1 MASSLTHL
9 DLFRN
14 SVYNSGDEG
23 HGWLGRLYNLRVLKH
38 GQTNFEY
45 NGIPPQ
51 ISRLEN
57 LVEYDCSF
65 TLYFGPLQGFVFEG
79 LQNLGTLSEFLR
91 QRVNSPQEQI
101 LPLARSVRQK
111 N

>member
-1 MASSLTHL
+1 MKDSVTRI

-14 SVYNSGDEG
+14 SVYNSGDAG
-23 HGWLGRLYNLRVLKH
+23 NAWLGEMTNLRELFY

-51 ISRLEN
+51 IASLTN

-65 TLYFGPLQGFVFEG
+65 TLYFGPLQGSTFSP
-79 LQNLGTLSEFLR
+79 LQNLEYLVLSGNSYNTTIPVEIGQLPKLR
-91 QRVNSPQEQI
+91 E
-101 LPLARSVRQK
+101 
-111 N
+111 